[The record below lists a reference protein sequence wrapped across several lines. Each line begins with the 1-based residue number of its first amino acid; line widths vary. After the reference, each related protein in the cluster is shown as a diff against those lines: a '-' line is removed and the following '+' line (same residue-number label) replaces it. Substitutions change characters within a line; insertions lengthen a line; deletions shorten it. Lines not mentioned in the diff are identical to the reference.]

1 MLMTGGSG
9 GESSMKSTERLN
21 PKSLQWTSGSQLP
34 ESLYGHC
41 VVSIN
46 DTTILII
53 GGGKIVEGS
62 DKTFFFHNDGTYT
75 VRSISILVFYPLD
88 SRNTKEL
95 KNQKLKCRVFINNN
109 HSLVK
114 LFQKKPK

>member
-1 MLMTGGSG
+1 MTGGSSG
-9 GESSMKSTERLN
+9 SGSLSSSEQLD
-21 PKSLQWTSGSQLP
+21 PKSLQWTFSGSPLP
-34 ESLYGHC
+34 DELGPSYGHC

-53 GGGKIVEGS
+53 GGGKIEEGS

-95 KNQKLKCRVFINNN
+95 TNQKLKC
-109 HSLVK
+109 
-114 LFQKKPK
+114 

>member
-1 MLMTGGSG
+1 MTGGSG

-53 GGGKIVEGS
+53 GGGSLAEGS
-62 DKTFFFHNDGTYT
+62 DKTFFFHHDGTVM
-75 VRSISILVFYPLD
+75 VRCIVGNTIEKEFSRRTNQLVLSNPNF
-88 SRNTKEL
+88 R
-95 KNQKLKCRVFINNN
+95 
-109 HSLVK
+109 
-114 LFQKKPK
+114 

>member
-1 MLMTGGSG
+1 MTGGSG

-75 VRSISILVFYPLD
+75 VRSILILGVQVILFEIDGAIFYTNLHQ
-88 SRNTKEL
+88 L
-95 KNQKLKCRVFINNN
+95 FCQFI
-109 HSLVK
+109 S
-114 LFQKKPK
+114 